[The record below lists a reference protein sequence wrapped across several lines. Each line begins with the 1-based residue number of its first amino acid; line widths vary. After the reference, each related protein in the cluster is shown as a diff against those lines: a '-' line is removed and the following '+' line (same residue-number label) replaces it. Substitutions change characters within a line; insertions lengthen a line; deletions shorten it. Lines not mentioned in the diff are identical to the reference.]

1 MKFSQTTLLAILAT
15 SAFVAAAPT
24 NVVVEN
30 ALIKREELNDA
41 LSILEEIKSLNK
53 KRSLADSDE
62 AIAAISKRADSLIG
76 NLISALAN
84 SGIVSDVFNI
94 LTTDPAL
101 RTEIGTIVKS
111 AIQGLLVQ
119 APALISA
126 IFNSGLIG
134 KVFLDFINS
143 PDLLNAL
150 LAIAK
155 SLFTT
160 GLNLLTGGGSSTPA
174 TTTAAAPAAAPAP
187 TPAPAAAP
195 AAAPAYKR
203 DEDLSRRDILDIA
216 ESIASDIKDSGIFQS
231 LVLKVLANPQQS
243 IDFLTSALKTGA
255 VIGEDVVSWASL
267 SGLLQE
273 GLSYIEENGGTFAS
287 SIASFLGDQ
296 INAGNLTT
304 ADIDNA
310 GSPSSA
316 IAGAKVPATKTSIAT
331 TAAAGPVSIIGAGPS
346 DAALLAAA
354 SKAEAALNS
363 VPTTLVRRMY

>member
-24 NVVVEN
+24 NVVAET
-30 ALIKREELNDA
+30 AIIKRAELNDA
-41 LSILEEIKSLNK
+41 LSILDEIKSLNK
-53 KRSLADSDE
+53 KRSVADSDE
-62 AIAAISKRADSLIG
+62 AVAAISKRAESLLG
-76 NLISALAN
+76 NLVTALSQ
-84 SGIVSDVFNI
+84 SGIISDVFNI

-101 RTEIGTIVKS
+101 RAEIGTIVKS
-111 AIQGLLVQ
+111 AVQGLIVQ

-126 IFNSGLIG
+126 IYNSGLIG
-134 KVFLDFINS
+134 KVFQDFINS

-155 SLFTT
+155 SLFST
-160 GLNLLTGGGSSTPA
+160 GLNLLTGGSSTP
-174 TTTAAAPAAAPAP
+174 TTTTDAAAAAP
-187 TPAPAAAP
+187 TPAAA
-195 AAAPAYKR
+195 KR
-203 DEDLSRRDILDIA
+203 DDDLSRRDILDIA

-231 LVLKVLANPQQS
+231 LVSKVLANPEQS
-243 IDFLTSALKTGA
+243 IDFLTSALKEGA
-255 VIGEDVVSWASL
+255 VIGEDIINWASL
-267 SGLLQE
+267 NGLLQE
-273 GLSYIEENGGTFAS
+273 GLSYIEQNGGTFAS

-310 GSPSSA
+310 GSASSA
-316 IAGAKVPATKTSIAT
+316 VANLYATKTTIAT
-331 TAAAGPVSIIGAGPS
+331 TAAAGPVSIVGAGPS